1 MLHLQ
6 QLAAELE
13 RKREALSAYQDD
25 YRAGLDAYRAA
36 LRSLAARYPSAAALG
51 AAQSAR
57 LSLGE
62 RPHSAGAQATA
73 EYDAWAR
80 ASAGGWPLVP
90 FGRHFAHH
98 AEARAWAEE
107 RLAGVTTFA
116 VDGSQLPPWRDASI
130 PVALVQVAL
139 FENPHD
145 AARPYTKDVTAE
157 LLTPEDL
164 IVTRPDTADL
174 RTGQAL
180 TYSTQLVNLR
190 RFELE
195 TRTLVARMERHAAR
209 RAAGEAREGT
219 VVAFYDGSLIVSFA
233 LSQAE
238 EYRERYVQASQ
249 RLLAVSAET
258 RIPLVGYID
267 TSYARD
273 LLTMLGGLA
282 EAPNELPQ
290 TRGLHDALLWH
301 RQMAWG
307 DRSLAFI
314 SARDDLASMGY
325 AAQAH
330 DVAFVYLQTASDRPP
345 ARIEFPR
352 WVLEAGLLDAVVDV
366 VRAETVAGTGYP
378 YAIETAD
385 AAAVIRAADRAQFYA
400 LFQAF
405 VERAGLSF
413 TFSHKA
419 LSKSRR
425 RS

>member
-80 ASAGGWPLVP
+80 SSAGGWPLVP
-90 FGRHFAHH
+90 FDRHFAHH

-145 AARPYTKDVTAE
+145 AARPYTKDVTTE

-180 TYSTQLVNLR
+180 TYSTQLVNLH

-195 TRTLVARMERHAAR
+195 TRTLVTRMERHAAR
-209 RAAGEAREGT
+209 RAAGEPHEGP

-238 EYRERYVQASQ
+238 EYRERYVRASQ
-249 RLLAVSAET
+249 RLLAASAET
-258 RIPLVGYID
+258 LIPLVGYID

-352 WVLEAGLLDAVVDV
+352 WVLEAGLLDAVVDM

>member
-13 RKREALSAYQDD
+13 RKREALSAYQND

-73 EYDAWAR
+73 EYDTWAR
-80 ASAGGWPLVP
+80 SQATSFPLVP
-90 FGRHFAHH
+90 FGRQFAHH

-107 RLAGVTTFA
+107 RLADVTTFA

-145 AARPYTKDVTAE
+145 AARPYTKEVATE

-209 RAAGEAREGT
+209 HAAGEAREGT
-219 VVAFYDGSLIVSFA
+219 VIAFYDGSLIVSFA

-282 EAPNELPQ
+282 EAPDTLPQ

-352 WVLEAGLLDAVVDV
+352 WVLEAGLLDTVVDV

-413 TFSHKA
+413 TFSHKV

-425 RS
+425 RG